1 MNMLYNVGSI
11 PKALMSS
18 ISVEQDV
25 LCRTIGLCIAGEEID
40 SEIGDL
46 KNPRPAELPTKKF
59 TYMRY
64 DHIWT
69 PEELDLAKHTSKRGF
84 ALDNLGSI
92 PTLQEVGR
100 RYAEEHVMA
109 DHLPPGVRNGNN

>member
-1 MNMLYNVGSI
+1 
-11 PKALMSS
+11 
-18 ISVEQDV
+18 
-25 LCRTIGLCIAGEEID
+25 
-40 SEIGDL
+40 
-46 KNPRPAELPTKKF
+46 
-59 TYMRY
+59 MRY

-69 PEELDLAKHTSKRGF
+69 GEELDLAKHTSKRGF

-109 DHLPPGVRNGNN
+109 EHLPRGERERE

>member
-25 LCRTIGLCIAGEEID
+25 LCRTIGLCVAGEEID

-46 KNPRPAELPTKKF
+46 RIEPRGAGGQEIHL
-59 TYMRY
+59 
-64 DHIWT
+64 H
-69 PEELDLAKHTSKRGF
+69 
-84 ALDNLGSI
+84 AL
-92 PTLQEVGR
+92 
-100 RYAEEHVMA
+100 
-109 DHLPPGVRNGNN
+109 